1 MFAACLS
8 AAPLPLLPRVAA
20 LSLRS
25 LFSVTPPLSLS
36 RRSSPAPPPPQRC
49 SAPPGRRRSAASP
62 SSADRASSLLRSS
75 LHPFLSDIDG
85 RSRDGAARGS
95 ASPRRLD
102 LSSLASVRAFA
113 DRFHHLPPSPRAAA
127 VAGRPPPPR
136 ADRCAARARR
146 AQRHGTPAP
155 SPGRDVGTAAL
166 RGTARRR
173 SRAPACRASACPCQ
187 PCSGRAMLG
196 RPGWP
201 PIVAMIIWKPIM
213 LWFCQTSSSAWV
225 APPRGRPS
233 APKP

>member
-1 MFAACLS
+1 MFAARLS

-25 LFSVTPPLSLS
+25 LLSVTPPLSLS

-62 SSADRASSLLRSS
+62 AAADRASSLLRSS

-113 DRFHHLPPSPRAAA
+113 DRFHCHPRLPPSPVVRRRPAQTAAPLGPGVPNGTA
-127 VAGRPPPPR
+127 RHAGALAGP
-136 ADRCAARARR
+136 C
-146 AQRHGTPAP
+146 
-155 SPGRDVGTAAL
+155 PGRDVGTAAL

-173 SRAPACRASACPCQ
+173 SRAPACPCR
-187 PCSGRAMLG
+187 PCSGRARAV
-196 RPGWP
+196 RPGFH
-201 PIVAMIIWKPIM
+201 
-213 LWFCQTSSSAWV
+213 L
-225 APPRGRPS
+225 
-233 APKP
+233 